1 MLSCKAYVHGGCVE
15 GEGRC
20 VGRRQNVGAAAGAV
34 AGAFHTRSAA
44 AADPAAGADL
54 GGAAV
59 LAAATATSTVT
70 HK

>member
-34 AGAFHTRSAA
+34 AGAFHTRQQQQ
-44 AADPAAGADL
+44 PIQQQEL
-54 GGAAV
+54 
-59 LAAATATSTVT
+59 T
-70 HK
+70 